1 MFKKVLIANRGEIAL
16 RIIRS
21 CRALGIE
28 TVAVYS
34 EADAHSNHV
43 LFADSAYCVGPAR
56 ATESYLCHHKVI
68 KAALQSGAEAIH
80 PGYGFLAESPSFA
93 RAVLKAGLSFIGP
106 HPDHLELF
114 GDKLSAKRAASAA
127 GLPML
132 GGSGTAVEHLSD
144 ALNAAEMEGYP
155 VILKAAAGGGGKG
168 MRRVCSPDELSLQL
182 ELCRRE
188 AAAAFGDG
196 RVFIEHFLD
205 APRHVEVQVA
215 GDGQGGVRHFGTRD
229 CTCQR
234 RYQKVL
240 EEAPAPF
247 LSDRTRAALEN
258 AASALIASV
267 AYRTL
272 ATVEFLVQGDAFYFM
287 EVNPRI
293 QVEHPVTEQVTGHDL
308 VALQLRLAAG
318 LPFDFPQEQIVLRG
332 HAIEARI
339 NAEDPWSFRPSPGRI
354 KGLNLPG
361 GPGIRVDSALYDGA
375 VVPPFYDSLCAKV
388 IATGDTREQAI
399 GRLLGALCE
408 TVVDGISTTIP
419 MQLALLNSS
428 QFRSLNLHTRFLD
441 SDTWRV
447 QSASLQEVANG

>member
-1 MFKKVLIANRGEIAL
+1 MFKRVLIANRGEIAL
-16 RIIRS
+16 RIIRT

-28 TVAVYS
+28 TVAIYS

-43 LFADSAYCVGPAR
+43 LFADRAYCVGPAK
-56 ATESYLCHHKVI
+56 ASESYLCQHKVI
-68 KAALQSGAEAIH
+68 KAALQSQADAVH
-80 PGYGFLAESPSFA
+80 PGYGFLAENPHFA

-114 GDKLSAKRAASAA
+114 GDKLSAKRAAKAA

-132 GGSGTAVEHLSD
+132 GGSGVAVEHLSS
-144 ALNAAEMEGYP
+144 ALSVAAAEGYP
-155 VILKAAAGGGGKG
+155 VILKAASGGGGKG
-168 MRRVCSPDELSLQL
+168 MRRVDSPDELAQQL

-205 APRHVEVQVA
+205 APRHIEVQVA
-215 GDGQGGVRHFGTRD
+215 GDGRGGVRHFGTRD
-229 CTCQR
+229 CTSQR
-234 RYQKVL
+234 RYQKVI

-247 LSDRTRAALEN
+247 LSARTLGALEE

-267 AYRTL
+267 SYRTL

-293 QVEHPVTEQVTGHDL
+293 QVEHPVTEQVSGHDL

-318 LPFDFPQEQIVLRG
+318 LPFDFSQEQVVLRG
-332 HAIEARI
+332 HAIEARV

-354 KGLNLPG
+354 RGLNLPG
-361 GPGIRVDSALYDGA
+361 GPGIRVDSALYEGA
-375 VVPPFYDSLCAKV
+375 MIPPHYDSLCAKV
-388 IATGDTREQAI
+388 IASGDTREQSI
-399 GRLLGALCE
+399 GRLMGALSE

-419 MQLALLNSS
+419 MLQALLSS
-428 QFRSLNLHTRFLD
+428 PQFRSLTIHTRFLD
-441 SDTWRV
+441 SDAWRI
-447 QSASLQEVANG
+447 QCAPLKEVANG